1 MNEHG
6 FIPENKNYKLLLSY
20 QKSVIIYDCTVYFCD
35 RFFKKFDR
43 TIDQMVQA
51 ARSGKQNIVEGSM
64 AAKTSAETEIK
75 LTSVGRSS
83 LEELLEDYHDFL
95 RVKNLTLWEKE
106 SEKASYVR
114 KLSSGKIKPPEIDEN
129 GNNIPALPPSDVSD
143 SFSRIHQAFVYFI
156 KNRPS
161 DVCANI
167 MICLINQCNYL
178 LDKQIRNLEDE
189 FVKQGG
195 LRERMYNARV
205 KYRKQTG
212 QQNY

>member
-1 MNEHG
+1 MNKHG

-35 RFFKKFDR
+35 RFLSKFDR
-43 TIDQMVQA
+43 TVDQMVQA

-83 LEELLEDYHDFL
+83 LEELLKDYHDFL
-95 RVKNLTLWEKE
+95 RVRNFTLWSKE
-106 SEKASYVR
+106 SKEASYVR
-114 KLSSGKIKPPEIDEN
+114 QLSSGKIKPPEIDKN
-129 GNNIPALPPSDVSD
+129 GSNVPALPPSDVSD
-143 SFSRIHQAFVYFI
+143 SFSQIHQVFVYFI
-156 KNRPS
+156 KNRLP
-161 DVCANI
+161 DICANI

-178 LDKQIRNLEDE
+178 LDKQIRKLEDE

-212 QQNY
+212 KQQK

>member
-1 MNEHG
+1 MNQHG

-83 LEELLEDYHDFL
+83 LEELLKDYHDFL
-95 RVKNLTLWEKE
+95 RVKNFSLWKKE
-106 SEKASYVR
+106 SKEASYVR
-114 KLSSGKIKPPEIDEN
+114 RLSSGKIKPPGIDEN
-129 GNNIPALPPSDVSD
+129 GNNVPTLPPSDVSN
-143 SFSRIHQAFVYFI
+143 SFLLIHQIFVYFI
-156 KNRPS
+156 KNRPP

-178 LDKQIRNLEDE
+178 LDRQMRKLEDD

-212 QQNY
+212 HQSE